1 MPGTFLFLLPVHQ
14 VFILHV
20 HLMLP
25 SLFPFAHSHTSLR
38 FLKLLFN
45 SGPGLCLGKAHL
57 PILIWTQKNTA
68 GMDINNDLLSLPK
81 MSKSLWII
89 KGNGGT
95 KRNSRVTYGN
105 WQENITL
112 MDGYRK
118 RCLLSTLARQV
129 LWKLLLCFS
138 FLAPRCPRLFTAS
151 EHAPQYQVT
160 VTNIK

>member
-38 FLKLLFN
+38 FPKMLFN
-45 SGPGLCLGKAHL
+45 SGPGLCLVKAHL

-68 GMDINNDLLSLPK
+68 GMDINNYLLSLPK

-95 KRNSRVTYGN
+95 KRNSRVTYRN

-118 RCLLSTLARQV
+118 KMSAFNPSKV

-138 FLAPRCPRLFTAS
+138 LLAPRCPRLFTAS
-151 EHAPQYQVT
+151 EHAP
-160 VTNIK
+160 K